1 MLLSK
6 KRILQL
12 NNLKM
17 LESKLQA
24 QMIREANKVGFMVV
38 KIIRCNINGMSDLI
52 LLKNSVTTFVEVK
65 TESGV
70 HSELQ
75 KYVGKQLEKQ
85 GFEYHLVRS
94 MEEFKEL
101 IKKIT

>member
-1 MLLSK
+1 
-6 KRILQL
+6 
-12 NNLKM
+12 M
-17 LESKLQA
+17 LESKLQSN
-24 QMIREANKVGFMVV
+24 MIKYAKGYNFITL

-52 LLKNSVTTFVEVK
+52 LLKNGKTTFVEVK
-65 TESGV
+65 TEKGV
-70 HSELQ
+70 QSEMQ
-75 KYVGKQLEKQ
+75 KYVCKQLESK

>member
-1 MLLSK
+1 
-6 KRILQL
+6 
-12 NNLKM
+12 M

-24 QMIREANKVGFMVV
+24 NMIKYAKGYNFITL

-52 LLKNSVTTFVEVK
+52 LLKNGKTTFVEVK
-65 TESGV
+65 TEKGV
-70 HSELQ
+70 QSEMQ
-75 KYVGKQLEKQ
+75 KYVCKQLESQ

-94 MEEFKEL
+94 MDEFKEL

>member
-1 MLLSK
+1 
-6 KRILQL
+6 
-12 NNLKM
+12 M
-17 LESKLQA
+17 LESNLQA
-24 QMIREANKVGFMVV
+24 QMIKEANKVGVMVV

-85 GFEYHLVRS
+85 GFKYYVVRNLQ
-94 MEEFKEL
+94 EFKEL

>member
-1 MLLSK
+1 
-6 KRILQL
+6 
-12 NNLKM
+12 M

-24 QMIREANKVGFMVV
+24 QMIREANKIGFMVV